1 MYRALFYKEWLKIK
15 ETFLFVSLL
24 GLGIVIYLYFDIEQ
38 TNTFNNSNAFWSLIT
53 ARGYLYYDLFRYIP
67 LVAAL
72 ALALAQFIPE
82 VINKKLK
89 LTLHLPLKENK
100 ILLSMQSFTFG
111 LLILLSLL
119 WLLLM
124 IIISSIYFPAEIVN
138 SMILTSLPW
147 FMAGIL
153 TYFSVSA
160 LIIEPLWNRRIIN
173 AVVSISLLWLLTSN
187 VRYSA
192 FSGLLPL
199 LSIVV
204 LFSFSFILWSGRR
217 FKIGVSKND

>member
-15 ETFLFVSLL
+15 QAFLFVTLL
-24 GLGIVIYLYFDIEQ
+24 GLGVIVYLYFDIEQ
-38 TNTFNNSNAFWSLIT
+38 TNTFNDSNAFWNVISGK
-53 ARGYLYYDLFRYIP
+53 GYIYYDLFRYIP
-67 LVAAL
+67 LVAGL
-72 ALALAQFIPE
+72 ALALAQFVPE
-82 VINKKLK
+82 IINKKLK

-100 ILLSMQSFTFG
+100 ILLVMQSFTLG
-111 LLILLSLL
+111 LLTLLSLV

-147 FMAGIL
+147 FLAGLI
-153 TYFSVSA
+153 TYTSVSA
-160 LIIEPLWNRRIIN
+160 LVLEPVWGRRIVHGIVGL
-173 AVVSISLLWLLTSN
+173 AILWLLTSG

-192 FSGLLPL
+192 FSGILPL
-199 LSIVV
+199 VSIAV

-217 FKIGVSKND
+217 FKMGVSKND